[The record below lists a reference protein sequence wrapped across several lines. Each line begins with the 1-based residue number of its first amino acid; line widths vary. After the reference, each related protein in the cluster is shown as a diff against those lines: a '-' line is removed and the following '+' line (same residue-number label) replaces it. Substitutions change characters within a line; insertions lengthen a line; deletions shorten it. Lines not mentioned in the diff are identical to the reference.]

1 MSVWGRFKAFILRDV
16 QDGNELKKTSVLIR
30 VYSIIMFLYCVW
42 QLVLH
47 LYVGRY
53 AILPL
58 VSIGILG
65 YFVAFVLTYKAHTR
79 FARNILIY
87 FTLIWMT
94 VSIFRLGWNCGF
106 ENFCFVVL
114 VFVFVTGYAPLFA
127 KIVGAILIA
136 ALRISLFF
144 YTQMH
149 VSSFAIP
156 RWQMQHFQV
165 INTVVVY
172 LLLILMVAL
181 FSLDSL
187 KSEAKLVTYNK
198 KMKEMADM
206 DPLTGLSN
214 RRGMEEMIQGQ
225 LKNTAENQGFIN
237 FAIGDIDFFKKVN
250 DTYGHAAGDDLLK
263 QLGVLFR
270 TYMHGKGWVARW
282 GGEEFLFMFLG
293 ENGDQTRIE
302 LDELRMMIERTEF
315 HFGSQ
320 TLHVTMTFGMEE
332 HSMGE
337 SYEKTISAADK
348 KLYYGK
354 ENGRNQVVF

>member
-1 MSVWGRFKAFILRDV
+1 MWERFKAFILRDV
-16 QDGNELKKTSVLIR
+16 KNVNELKKTSVLIR
-30 VYSIIMFLYCVW
+30 VYSMIMCVYCIW
-42 QLVLH
+42 QLVFH
-47 LYVGRY
+47 IFVERF

-58 VSIGILG
+58 VSVGIFG
-65 YFVAFVLTYKAHTR
+65 YLLAFILTYQSHTR

-106 ENFCFVVL
+106 ENYCFVVL
-114 VFVFVTGYAPLFA
+114 VFVFLTGYAPLAA
-127 KIVGAILIA
+127 KICGAALIG

-149 VSSFAIP
+149 VSSFAMA

-165 INTVVVY
+165 ANTVVVY
-172 LLLILMVAL
+172 VLLILMVSM

-198 KMKEMADM
+198 QMKQMADM

-214 RRGMEEMIQGQ
+214 RRGMEEMIQSQ

-293 ENGDQTRIE
+293 QNGDQTKID
-302 LDELRMMIERTEF
+302 LDVLREMIQGSEF
-315 HFGSQ
+315 HSGNQ
-320 TLHVTMTFGMEE
+320 TIRVTMTFGMEE
-332 HSMGE
+332 HSMGD
-337 SYEKTISAADK
+337 SYEKTISDADN

>member
-1 MSVWGRFKAFILRDV
+1 MNVWQRFKAFILRDV
-16 QDGNELKKTSVLIR
+16 QNGNELKKTSVLIR
-30 VYSIIMFLYCVW
+30 VYSLIMFLYCIC
-42 QLVLH
+42 QLALNI
-47 LYVGRY
+47 YVSRWG
-53 AILPL
+53 ILPL
-58 VSIGILG
+58 VCTGILG
-65 YFVAFVLTYKAHTR
+65 YFVAFVLTYRAHSR

-87 FTLIWMT
+87 FTLFWMT

-114 VFVFVTGYAPLFA
+114 VFLFVTGYAPLVA
-127 KIVGAILIA
+127 KIIGAALIG

-149 VSSFAIP
+149 VSSFVIP
-156 RWQMQHFQV
+156 RWQMQYFQV
-165 INTVVVY
+165 MNTIVVY
-172 LLLILMVAL
+172 MLLIFMVAL

-198 KMKEMADM
+198 KMKQMADN

-214 RRGMEEMIQGQ
+214 RRGMEEIIQKE

-237 FAIGDIDFFKKVN
+237 FAMGDIDFFKKVN

-293 ENGDQTRIE
+293 ENGDQTKIE
-302 LDELRMMIERTEF
+302 LDDLRVLIENSEF
-315 HFGSQ
+315 HSGSL
-320 TLHVTMTFGMEE
+320 TIRVTMTFGMEE
-332 HSMGE
+332 HSLGD
-337 SYEKTISAADK
+337 SYEETISAADE
-348 KLYYGK
+348 KLYHGK

>member
-1 MSVWGRFKAFILRDV
+1 MSVWQRFKAFILKDV
-16 QDGNELKKTSVLIR
+16 KNGNELKKTSVLIR
-30 VYSIIMFLYCVW
+30 VYSLIMCICCIW
-42 QLVLH
+42 QLVLNI
-47 LYVGRY
+47 YVGPL
-53 AILPL
+53 AMLPL
-58 VSIGILG
+58 LSIGIFG
-65 YFVAFVLTYKAHTR
+65 YFLAFVLTYYAHTR

-87 FTLIWMT
+87 FTLVWMT

-106 ENFCFVVL
+106 ENHCFVVL
-114 VFVFVTGYAPLFA
+114 VFVFVTGYATLPV
-127 KIVGAILIA
+127 KIIGAALIA
-136 ALRISLFF
+136 ALRIGLFF

-149 VSSFAIP
+149 VSSFAVP

-165 INTVVVY
+165 MNTVIVY
-172 LLLILMVAL
+172 QLIIFMVAL
-181 FSLDSL
+181 FSMDSL

-198 KMKEMADM
+198 KMKQMADM

-214 RRGMEEMIQGQ
+214 RRGMEEVIR
-225 LKNTAENQGFIN
+225 KEVSNTSENQGFIN

-293 ENGDQTRIE
+293 ENGDQTKIE
-302 LDELRMMIERTEF
+302 LDDLRGMIEKSEF
-315 HFGSQ
+315 HSGSQ
-320 TLHVTMTFGMEE
+320 TIRVTMTFGMEE
-332 HSMGE
+332 HSMGN
-337 SYEKTISAADK
+337 SYEKTISKADE
-348 KLYYGK
+348 KLYQGK